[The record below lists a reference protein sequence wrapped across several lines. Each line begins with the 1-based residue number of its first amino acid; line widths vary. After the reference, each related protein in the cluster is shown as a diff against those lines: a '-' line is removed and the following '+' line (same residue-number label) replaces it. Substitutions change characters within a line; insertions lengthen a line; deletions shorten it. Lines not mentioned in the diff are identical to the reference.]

1 MSYQLIVGLGNP
13 GSEYAST
20 RHNAGF
26 RVLDAFAR
34 EHGAVWSKDRGLK
47 GEVSF
52 IISPEFGKLTLVKPI
67 TFMNASGDCVQKASS
82 YYRIPPEKLVVIYDE
97 LNLALGE
104 VKLSDSGS
112 AGGHNGLEDIL
123 RLIAPRFARL
133 RIGIGPKPLKE
144 MALADYVLGKFTAE
158 EDALFSASMERY
170 LDSLERL
177 LRDGAAKAMNHIN
190 RKQKNDD
197 SNRI

>member
-1 MSYQLIVGLGNP
+1 MSYQMIVGLGNP

-26 RVLDAFAR
+26 RVLDAFAAK
-34 EHGAVWSKDRGLK
+34 HGATWSKDRGLK
-47 GEVSF
+47 GE
-52 IISPEFGKLTLVKPI
+52 ISACSIPDLGKLTLIKPI

-82 YYRIPPEKLVVIYDE
+82 YFRIPPEKLVVIYDE

-133 RIGIGPKPLKE
+133 RIGIGPKPFKE
-144 MALADYVLGKFTAE
+144 MPLADYVLGKFAAAE
-158 EDALFSASMERY
+158 ESQFADSMGLY

-177 LRDGAAKAMNHIN
+177 LRDGASKAMNHIN
-190 RKQKNDD
+190 RKQKTDD